1 MVSGGFAEQGDLI
14 WGETNLVTELQEENP
29 GSGDKCS
36 WKHQPQLGKAG
47 QEGLMCHTEECI
59 EFFLKAPGSYQR
71 IISRKVITDF
81 RRNISVAL
89 WLQNTAV
96 NAHDVLFYLFLKKYL
111 LNEQA
116 WSRPSIKDQR
126 RADTI
131 WGVGGAGSFELCDH
145 LLDLLLSINGDQFP
159 ELCPEMRFPP
169 PCGGDFV
176 ET

>member
-1 MVSGGFAEQGDLI
+1 M
-14 WGETNLVTELQEENP
+14 
-29 GSGDKCS
+29 
-36 WKHQPQLGKAG
+36 
-47 QEGLMCHTEECI
+47 
-59 EFFLKAPGSYQR
+59 
-71 IISRKVITDF
+71 
-81 RRNISVAL
+81 
-89 WLQNTAV
+89 